1 VVDGWSQRVD
11 PAESAD
17 IRFLSSIIIV
27 NRIQVA
33 VIGHLSPG
41 PGATATQRTAVRL
54 SRVTRLFDGLA
65 AVSQV
70 SLEIAHGETVWLRG
84 WNGSGKTTLLRLIA
98 TAISPTFGGG
108 SVLGFDLRA
117 ERSAIRARTDLLSH
131 ETRLYGDLTAV
142 ENLRFACTLYDI
154 DPRLAGPALERVG
167 LDEVAAV
174 RADRFSQGMRQ
185 RLALARCL
193 MRAPALIL
201 LDEPYAALDAD
212 ARVVVD
218 ELLITARAGGQT
230 VVVASHEA
238 PPARL
243 IDREVTM
250 DGGRVVTPTGVA
262 P

>member
-1 VVDGWSQRVD
+1 
-11 PAESAD
+11 
-17 IRFLSSIIIV
+17 
-27 NRIQVA
+27 
-33 VIGHLSPG
+33 
-41 PGATATQRTAVRL
+41 
-54 SRVTRLFDGLA
+54 LFDGLA

-70 SLEIAHGETVWLRG
+70 SLEIAQGETVWLRG

-108 SVLGFDLRA
+108 SVLGFDLRTK
-117 ERSAIRARTDLLSH
+117 RSAIRARTDLLSH

-142 ENLRFACTLYDI
+142 ENLRFVCRLYDI
-154 DPRLAGPALERVG
+154 DRRLAEPALDRVG
-167 LDEVAAV
+167 LEDVAAV
-174 RADRFSQGMRQ
+174 RASHLSQGMRQ

-218 ELLITARAGGQT
+218 ELLITAHVGGQT

-238 PPARL
+238 PPAHL
-243 IDREVTM
+243 IDREVMM
-250 DGGRVVTPTGVA
+250 DGGRVITPTSVTPS
-262 P
+262 

>member
-1 VVDGWSQRVD
+1 
-11 PAESAD
+11 
-17 IRFLSSIIIV
+17 
-27 NRIQVA
+27 
-33 VIGHLSPG
+33 
-41 PGATATQRTAVRL
+41 
-54 SRVTRLFDGLA
+54 
-65 AVSQV
+65 
-70 SLEIAHGETVWLRG
+70 
-84 WNGSGKTTLLRLIA
+84 
-98 TAISPTFGGG
+98 
-108 SVLGFDLRA
+108 VLGFDLRA

-154 DPRLAGPALERVG
+154 DPRLAGSALERVG

-230 VVVASHEA
+230 AVVASHEA

-250 DGGRVVTPTGVA
+250 DGGRVITPAGVA

>member
-1 VVDGWSQRVD
+1 MTAAQR
-11 PAESAD
+11 A
-17 IRFLSSIIIV
+17 
-27 NRIQVA
+27 
-33 VIGHLSPG
+33 
-41 PGATATQRTAVRL
+41 AVRL
-54 SRVTRLFDGLA
+54 SMVTRLFDGLA

-108 SVLGFDLRA
+108 SVLGFDLRTQ
-117 ERSAIRARTDLLSH
+117 RSAIRARTDLLSH
-131 ETRLYGDLTAV
+131 ETRLYGDLTAA
-142 ENLRFACTLYDI
+142 ENLRFACRLYDT
-154 DPRLAGPALERVG
+154 DPGRAGPALERVG
-167 LDEVAAV
+167 LEEVAAV
-174 RADRFSQGMRQ
+174 RVDHFSQGMRQ

-193 MRAPALIL
+193 MRAPALVL

-218 ELLITARAGGQT
+218 ELMTTARAGGRT
-230 VVVASHEA
+230 AIVASHEA
-238 PPARL
+238 PPAHL

-250 DGGRVVTPTGVA
+250 DGGRVITPDRVA

>member
-1 VVDGWSQRVD
+1 M
-11 PAESAD
+11 
-17 IRFLSSIIIV
+17 
-27 NRIQVA
+27 
-33 VIGHLSPG
+33 
-41 PGATATQRTAVRL
+41 TTQRAAVRL

-70 SLEIAHGETVWLRG
+70 SLEIAGGETVWLRG

-108 SVLGFDLRA
+108 SVLGFDLQT

-131 ETRLYGDLTAV
+131 ETRLYGDLTAA
-142 ENLRFACTLYDI
+142 ENLRFACSLYDL
-154 DPRLAGPALERVG
+154 DARLAGPALERVG

-174 RADRFSQGMRQ
+174 RAGSFSQGMRQ

-193 MRAPALIL
+193 MRVPALIL
-201 LDEPYAALDAD
+201 LDEPYAALDVD

-218 ELLITARAGGQT
+218 ELLITAHTGGQT

-238 PPARL
+238 PPAHL
-243 IDREVTM
+243 IDREVMM
-250 DGGRVVTPTGVA
+250 DGGRLTAQTGVA
-262 P
+262 SL

>member
-1 VVDGWSQRVD
+1 V
-11 PAESAD
+11 
-17 IRFLSSIIIV
+17 
-27 NRIQVA
+27 
-33 VIGHLSPG
+33 
-41 PGATATQRTAVRL
+41 TATHCAAVRL

-70 SLEIAHGETVWLRG
+70 SLEIAQGETVWLRG

-108 SVLGFDLRA
+108 SVLGLDLRA

-142 ENLRFACTLYDI
+142 ENLRFACSLYNI
-154 DPRLAGPALERVG
+154 DPRLAGAALDRVG
-167 LDEVAAV
+167 LEEVAAV
-174 RADRFSQGMRQ
+174 RVARFSQGMRQ

-193 MRAPALIL
+193 MRGPALIL
-201 LDEPYAALDAD
+201 LDEPYAALDVE

-218 ELLITARAGGQT
+218 ELLIAAQAGGQT

-238 PPARL
+238 PPAHL

-250 DGGRVVTPTGVA
+250 DGGRVIAPAGVV